1 MTTIRVLSDEFI
13 AALQRDHEQL
23 RVEVR
28 ELRNVLRSLRSELGD
43 DQLRPVC
50 RFTLNAALAT
60 TDASKA
66 ATITHQYGTGR
77 LHASTS
83 ITVQNFSAAV
93 GGNYEYHGASGASG
107 KAFYDP
113 HTKTWHIFDMEC
125 PGT

>member
-1 MTTIRVLSDEFI
+1 MTTTITTLSPESI
-13 AALQRDHEQL
+13 LALKRDHERLRYEVRQL
-23 RVEVR
+23 RA
-28 ELRNVLRSLRSELGD
+28 
-43 DQLRPVC
+43 QLRAVQSMLECGKRTFC

-66 ATITHQYGTGR
+66 ATITHQYGRGTK
-77 LHASTS
+77 HDTA
-83 ITVQNFSAAV
+83 ITVYNFSAAV

-113 HTKTWHIFDMEC
+113 IEKKWHIFDMEC